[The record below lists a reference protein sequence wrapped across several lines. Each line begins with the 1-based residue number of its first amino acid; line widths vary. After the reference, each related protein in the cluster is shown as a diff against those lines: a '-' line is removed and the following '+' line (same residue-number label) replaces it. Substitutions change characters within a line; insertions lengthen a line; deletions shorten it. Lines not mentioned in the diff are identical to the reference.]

1 MNEDHQTQTDL
12 RRIDN
17 FDDEIELMDY
27 LLVIWK
33 WKYVILAGT
42 LAFGI
47 AAAII
52 SFIALK
58 QQPVMYRTSIVL
70 KPGIVKIDENDKK
83 VFIDTPDNI
92 KNLIEN
98 DLKYNILSQIKNS
111 DNSKLPNTL
120 NFQVDIPKGSDIIN
134 VALESATVEEGKEKL
149 NYLVKDLLAEYA
161 KKIEYLK
168 SGMDEQ
174 IEQEKNKII
183 GFKAEIEKIKTD
195 YLNQIDQKKM
205 ELSELFYKEKR
216 LKKQIEYYQQELSE
230 IGSKIKLLENNKD
243 ISQSKEYFVNMLSVE
258 NDYRNT
264 FQKYFEINENANL
277 NLFDL
282 QQKIA
287 ALSNE
292 LKSFKKTKNN
302 IINDPSLQLSISNIR
317 KEIVK
322 TTKDIETLEKE
333 KPNIQNIQIIQPP
346 DTKELPK
353 NNRIWR
359 NLILS
364 AVVGFFLMLFL
375 AFFLEY
381 IQKYKNRAAEKLV

>member
-1 MNEDHQTQTDL
+1 M
-12 RRIDN
+12 
-17 FDDEIELMDY
+17 
-27 LLVIWK
+27 
-33 WKYVILAGT
+33 G
-42 LAFGI
+42 
-47 AAAII
+47 
-52 SFIALK
+52 
-58 QQPVMYRTSIVL
+58 
-70 KPGIVKIDENDKK
+70 
-83 VFIDTPDNI
+83 
-92 KNLIEN
+92 
-98 DLKYNILSQIKNS
+98 QIKNS
-111 DNSKLPNTL
+111 DNSKLSNSL
-120 NFQVDIPKGSDIIN
+120 NLQVDIPKGSDILN
-134 VALESATVEEGKEKL
+134 VSLESTDEDGETKM
-149 NYLVKDLLAEYA
+149 NYLMKDLLAEYA
-161 KKIEYLK
+161 KKIEYIK

-174 IEQEKNKII
+174 IEQKKNKIT
-183 GFKAEIEKIKTD
+183 GFKAEIEKIKTN

-205 ELSELFYKEKR
+205 ELSELLYKEKR

-243 ISQSKEYFVNMLSVE
+243 ISQSKEYFLNKLSLE

-302 IINDPSLQLSISNIR
+302 IINDPAIQQSISNIR

-346 DTKELPK
+346 ITTELPK
-353 NNRIWR
+353 SNKTNRKV
-359 NLILS
+359 ILS
-364 AVVGFFLMLFL
+364 SVVGLFLMLL
-375 AFFLEY
+375 LSFFLEY
-381 IQKYKNRAAEKLV
+381 LKNYKRRADRENAKQ